1 MTMMDPGF
9 AAKTFQH
16 FSSLTK
22 NKTMELVAAIK
33 MLQIPTWTLLGTGI
47 VLYLGLV
54 QILRFRSLRN
64 LNKTYAA
71 YLHDPY
77 SLDYKTA
84 HGILKRVMLYETP
97 FMYAFG
103 TQWALIKTYTVA
115 TGTGLLVQTG
125 QLTRESTVGKRA
137 EDTGVILTEFLVGSM
152 DSDRGSKALAKMNWL
167 HRRYGSKIKQPDLL
181 HTLAMFVLE
190 PIRWLED
197 KEWRPLTELEKVAI
211 YVYWK
216 EIGNRMGIKNIPDTL
231 EELEIWTAEFTE
243 KNVYYTKNN
252 KICADSTMRLFLRDV
267 PPFLRGFAQHAAVSL
282 FEERSRLA
290 LGYEKPPRW
299 IATLVTTAF
308 YIRKFIIRHF
318 FLPRLHELDPL
329 AKPDS
334 TGRLFR
340 DIWAFEPWYVKAT
353 VKSWL
358 GALFSTSGKV
368 LPGQK
373 YKSNGF
379 LVEELG
385 PVEYEKSSKEPVA
398 KEAEEMRAYASK
410 GGALALG
417 CPFIS
422 VGYPPKYGA

>member
-1 MTMMDPGF
+1 MF
-9 AAKTFQH
+9 EI
-16 FSSLTK
+16 SSFPIKSIAL
-22 NKTMELVAAIK
+22 ELMGLMKI
-33 MLQIPTWTLLGTGI
+33 LQLPLWSLLGIGV

-54 QILRFRSLRN
+54 QTLRFRSLRK

-84 HGILKRVMLYETP
+84 HQIMRRVILYETP

-103 TQWALIKTYTVA
+103 TQWALLKTYTVA
-115 TGTGLLVQTG
+115 SGTTLLVQTG
-125 QLTRESTVGKRA
+125 QLTSDSTVGKRA
-137 EDTGVILTEFLVGSM
+137 EDTGVILAEFLVGSV

-167 HRRYGSKIKQPDLL
+167 HRRYGRKIKQTELL

-190 PIRWLED
+190 PIRWLND
-197 KEWRPLTELEKVAI
+197 REWRPLTEIEKVAI

-216 EIGNRMGIKNIPDTL
+216 EIGNRMGIKDIPDTL
-231 EELEIWTAEFTE
+231 EELEVWAAKFEE
-243 KNVYYTKNN
+243 KNVYFTKNN
-252 KICADSTMRLFLRDV
+252 QMCAEATMGLFLRNV
-267 PPFLRGFAQHAAVSL
+267 PLVLRGFAQHAAVSL
-282 FEERSRLA
+282 FDEQSRLA
-290 LGYEKPPRW
+290 LGYENPPLW
-299 IATLVTTAF
+299 IAKLVASVF
-308 YIRKFIIRHF
+308 HIRKLIIRHL

-334 TGRLFR
+334 SGRLYR
-340 DIWAFEPWYVKAT
+340 NAWAFEPWYVKST

-358 GALFSTSGKV
+358 EGWFWTSGKV
-368 LPGQK
+368 LPGPA

-398 KEAEEMRAYASK
+398 KEAEEMQAYASK
-410 GGALALG
+410 GGAVALG
-417 CPFIS
+417 CPFYS